1 LKLACTIASNDS
13 EFRIL
18 LHIQVLTNFFVSGHS
33 KSYFSPTSPLL
44 HPYFSPT
51 SALCDP
57 IFPSTSPLRQLY
69 FSSTSALLQPYFI
82 QLYSNPNF
90 TPTSLLRH
98 PYVTPIS
105 ALLQLYFRYKLR
117 FRTAHNSEHRCNR
130 QQCVTAITLQPYF
143 SSTSVPLQLYFSST
157 SALLQLYCSYTSAL
171 LQFYFTSTSA
181 VLQLYFSLQP
191 DQTQA
196 GTYKLRFR
204 MVFQAMMLLMMM

>member
-1 LKLACTIASNDS
+1 MRNTTRAHAHPRESMGP
-13 EFRIL
+13 EFAALGGRCGRRVGERTRS
-18 LHIQVLTNFFVSGHS
+18 LHRFRTWHPELPNKTFRT
-33 KSYFSPTSPLL
+33 YFIRL
-44 HPYFSPT
+44 
-51 SALCDP
+51 
-57 IFPSTSPLRQLY
+57 
-69 FSSTSALLQPYFI
+69 YFI
-82 QLYSNPNF
+82 QLYFSPNF

-98 PYVTPIS
+98 PYFTPIS

-117 FRTAHNSEHRCNR
+117 FRTAHNSQHRCNR
-130 QQCVTAITLQPYF
+130 QQCVTSIPLQPYF

-171 LQFYFTSTSA
+171 LQFYFSSTSA